1 MSQIIQQ
8 LAARHAVTELETGRV
23 LWDVNGLAA
32 ELRRL
37 EHERSREATREN
49 EGGDD

>member
-1 MSQIIQQ
+1 MNQQNAQ
-8 LAARHAVTELETGRV
+8 LAARHAVTEIETGRV

-32 ELRRL
+32 EFRRL